1 MSPGRA
7 PRRTSTAP
15 RRGRLALHRHLRVLL
30 CLHECC
36 VVAVLAVVVAR
47 YLAHMLAVL
56 VAVLAGDVTHVLA
69 VVVALAL
76 LAGVTE
82 VAVAPVG
89 KVGAQLA
96 LVAPELAH
104 V

>member
-47 YLAHMLAVL
+47 YL
-56 VAVLAGDVTHVLA
+56 THVLA

-104 V
+104 VAAPVAKVGA